1 VSSGI
6 RVFVNAAPVDV
17 ASGTD
22 VRGAIRAHDSA
33 LEARA
38 MEGAA
43 LVTDARG
50 IELPLDAPLSAGAI
64 LRVVVR
70 ARRGGQDPG
79 RDPDADA

>member
-1 VSSGI
+1 MSSGI

-38 MEGAA
+38 IEGAA
-43 LVTDARG
+43 LVTDGRG
-50 IELPLDAPLSAGAI
+50 IELPLDAALSAGAI
-64 LRVVVR
+64 VRVVVR
-70 ARRGGQDPG
+70 ARRGA
-79 RDPDADA
+79 PDADADA